1 MTNIVAINPFEVP
14 QGRED
19 EALSM
24 WEAFAEYF
32 RKQPGYISTKL
43 HKAIY
48 PDAKFHLINVA
59 EWESAEAF
67 QAALSNPEF
76 MDVAKDLP
84 NDIPS
89 FPGLYKV
96 IRT

>member
-1 MTNIVAINPFEVP
+1 MENITVINPFEVP

-19 EALSM
+19 ETLSM

-32 RKQPGYISTKL
+32 RKQPGYVSTKL
-43 HKAIY
+43 HKAMD
-48 PDAKFHLINVA
+48 PNAKFHFVNIA

-67 QAALSNPEF
+67 QAALGNPELIE
-76 MDVAKDLP
+76 VAEGLP
-84 NDIPS
+84 NDIPHYT
-89 FPGLYKV
+89 GLYEV

>member
-1 MTNIVAINPFEVP
+1 MANITVINPFEVP

-24 WEAFAEYF
+24 WDVFAEYF

-43 HKAIY
+43 HKAIN
-48 PDAKFHLINVA
+48 PDAKFHFINIA
-59 EWESAEAF
+59 EWETVESF
-67 QAALSNPEF
+67 QTALSNPEL
-76 MDVAKDLP
+76 MDIAKSLP
-84 NDIPS
+84 QDIPHY
-89 FPGLYKV
+89 PGIYEI